1 MLKFD
6 EKDGIVLK
14 NVCIFRTFR
23 RSNGSIQGSQVK
35 RNKIICFHFRII
47 ICFSPK
53 SGEEEEPS
61 GLLANYLSDPDHV
74 FVGEDTKAMLM
85 LAHNLTD
92 RRQLAEKRFR

>member
-1 MLKFD
+1 MFL
-6 EKDGIVLK
+6 L
-14 NVCIFRTFR
+14 
-23 RSNGSIQGSQVK
+23 
-35 RNKIICFHFRII
+35 
-47 ICFSPK
+47 PK

-92 RRQLAEKRFR
+92 RRQLAEKRFRCVLAHIVDNFPQKYLKKLSYHYSNLN